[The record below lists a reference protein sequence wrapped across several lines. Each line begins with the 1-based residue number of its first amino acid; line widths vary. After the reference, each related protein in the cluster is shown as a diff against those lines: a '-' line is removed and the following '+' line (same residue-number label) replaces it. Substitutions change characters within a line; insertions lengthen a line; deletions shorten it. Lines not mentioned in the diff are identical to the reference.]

1 MNLED
6 FSFAL
11 PSEGPVKAFGCGGK
25 RGVSQEVAFFS
36 FLPPLNKLMGGSN
49 SSSSTVLYK
58 CESPGFILYNEKKY
72 IWEELERGFELPS
85 FLLLN

>member
-1 MNLED
+1 MDLED

-36 FLPPLNKLMGGSN
+36 FLPPPPLNKLMGGGNS

-58 CESPGFILYNEKKY
+58 CESPGFIFYNEKKY
-72 IWEELERGFELPS
+72 ICEAREGV
-85 FLLLN
+85 